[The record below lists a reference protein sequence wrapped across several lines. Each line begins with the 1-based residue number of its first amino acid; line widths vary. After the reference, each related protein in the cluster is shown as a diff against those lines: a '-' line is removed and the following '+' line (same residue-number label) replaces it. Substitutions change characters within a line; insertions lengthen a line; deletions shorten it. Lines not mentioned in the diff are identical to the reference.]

1 MFIDVVPNERS
12 APAVLLRESVRE
24 GRKVHKRTI
33 ANLSQMPP
41 ELVDGLR
48 ALLAGGSVVGGPDQA
63 LEIQRSLPH
72 GHVAAVLG
80 MMRKLDLPR
89 LLGRAASRE
98 RDLALALIV
107 SRVISPGSKL
117 STLRGL
123 NPESATSSLGQ
134 VLGLGMIEEREIY
147 AALDWLGA
155 QQARVER
162 QFAKRHL
169 RESTLVL
176 YDVSSSYLEGRRC
189 ALARHGYSRDHRP
202 DRPQIVY
209 GLLCDRDGRPI
220 AVEVFD
226 GNTADPGTIAAQ
238 IDKLKRRFHLSHVVL
253 VGDRGMI
260 TTARIRDEIKPA
272 GLDWISCLR
281 AAQIQELAEGPLQM
295 SLFDERDIAAI
306 TSPDYPGERLIA
318 CRNAALAAER
328 RRKREALLVATE
340 RELERIRAA
349 TRRKRAPLR
358 GEAEIGLAVG
368 AVIDQR
374 KMAKHFDLTITA
386 GRFDFRRN
394 EAGIAREAAL
404 DGIYVIRASAAADA
418 MSDAD
423 TVRLQGSLAGGAGV
437 PDPEIGRPCDPPGP
451 SLALAA
457 GARACLPL
465 HDGLLCRVAPARG
478 PQADPVP
485 GSRPGGRRNRAAIA
499 GRPCHDLAG
508 STAQARAT
516 PQRRKPAAIKLR
528 RPDGAPGHPNPQH
541 RRPAQSVPRGLYHS
555 DQTHPATGG
564 CLQTARNRTHACPVD
579 VKARSKTPTTEQGNL
594 YSDY

>member
-1 MFIDVVPNERS
+1 MFIDVVPNGRS

-80 MMRKLDLPR
+80 MLRKLDLPR

-107 SRVISPGSKL
+107 SRVVSPGSKL

-123 NPESATSSLGQ
+123 NPASATSSLGQ
-134 VLGLGMIEEREIY
+134 VLGLGVIGEREIY

-155 QQARVER
+155 QQARIER

-169 RESTLVL
+169 REGTLVL
-176 YDVSSSYLEGRRC
+176 YDVSSSYLEGRC
-189 ALARHGYSRDHRP
+189 CELARHGYSRDHRP

-306 TSPDYPGERLIA
+306 TSPSYPGERLIA

-368 AVIDQR
+368 AVINQR

-394 EAGIAREAAL
+394 ETGIAREAAL
-404 DGIYVIRASAAADA
+404 DGIYVIRTSVAADA

-423 TVRLQGSLAGGAGV
+423 TVRAYKDLSRVERAFRTLKSVDLAIRPVHHWLSPRVRAHVFLCMMAYYVEWHLREALKPILFQDHDREGAEAERQS
-437 PDPEIGRPCDPPGP
+437 P
-451 SLALAA
+451 
-457 GARACLPL
+457 
-465 HDGLLCRVAPARG
+465 VAPATTSPAAQRK
-478 PQADPVP
+478 
-485 GSRPGGRRNRAAIA
+485 RGRRRNDENLPLSSYADLMAHLATQTLNTAALPKA
-499 GRPCHDLAG
+499 SHVAFTTLAKP
-508 STAQARAT
+508 TPLQA
-516 PQRRKPAAIKLR
+516 AAFKLL
-528 RPDGAPGHPNPQH
+528 G
-541 RRPAQSVPRGLYHS
+541 
-555 DQTHPATGG
+555 
-564 CLQTARNRTHACPVD
+564 
-579 VKARSKTPTTEQGNL
+579 TEPMRVQ
-594 YSDY
+594 